1 MNSQQL
7 WLSIYNDVFRMK
19 MKRKQIERFVSKIEE
34 CGDQNIESLHMDLIQ
49 QWVLLYNTYLPHIRA
64 CEIWLCDYVV
74 KLRSQCEINPNIFP
88 YIETQKWIHE
98 YVETCLESFHC
109 DFEDNPY

>member
-34 CGDQNIESLHMDLIQ
+34 CGDQNIESLHMDLIKQ
-49 QWVLLYNTYLPHIRA
+49 RDLLDNTYLPHIRA
-64 CEIWLCDYVV
+64 C
-74 KLRSQCEINPNIFP
+74 
-88 YIETQKWIHE
+88 
-98 YVETCLESFHC
+98 
-109 DFEDNPY
+109 